1 MPEETIDIALSST
14 AKKLE
19 KKQKFQAV
27 FDNEEGRWVLG
38 QILSMSNAFDS
49 LDVVDNNPYMTYLQL
64 GQRRL
69 ALSIAREVF
78 QDDRYLLELMNQMER
93 KLNE

>member
-1 MPEETIDIALSST
+1 MPDEQIDNAIAST
-14 AKKLE
+14 AKKIE
-19 KKQKFQAV
+19 RKQKFQAV
-27 FDNEEGRWVLG
+27 FDSPDGKWVLE
-38 QILSMSNAFDS
+38 QILQMSNAFDC

-69 ALSIAREVF
+69 ALTIAREVF
-78 QDDRYLLELMNQMER
+78 QDDRHLLNLMDMMER